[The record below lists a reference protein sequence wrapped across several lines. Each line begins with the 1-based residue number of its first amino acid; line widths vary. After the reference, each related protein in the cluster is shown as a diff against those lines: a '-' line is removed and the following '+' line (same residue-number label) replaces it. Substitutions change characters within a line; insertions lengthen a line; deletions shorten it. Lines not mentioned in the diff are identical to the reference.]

1 LLLSTDLEESDLAF
15 RTAFPILVSNA
26 LGWFA
31 GTSGELTQAV
41 VTGDVTTV
49 ELHVPAPEDEVGGQ
63 LPQLQL
69 ISPDGRRTGLA
80 ISTSGGTDNVQ
91 REFETTIGPLNQAGV
106 YRIVRGRAATSGE
119 AGSDDVLTTVAV
131 NLSNARESDLR
142 PSREAQTMQAD
153 SLAVAGW
160 LSRPVWVYLAVMA
173 GLLTVTEWILY
184 NRRFTD

>member
-1 LLLSTDLEESDLAF
+1 M
-15 RTAFPILVSNA
+15 
-26 LGWFA
+26 
-31 GTSGELTQAV
+31 
-41 VTGDVTTV
+41 
-49 ELHVPAPEDEVGGQ
+49 
-63 LPQLQL
+63 
-69 ISPDGRRTGLA
+69 
-80 ISTSGGTDNVQ
+80 
-91 REFETTIGPLNQAGV
+91 NQAGV